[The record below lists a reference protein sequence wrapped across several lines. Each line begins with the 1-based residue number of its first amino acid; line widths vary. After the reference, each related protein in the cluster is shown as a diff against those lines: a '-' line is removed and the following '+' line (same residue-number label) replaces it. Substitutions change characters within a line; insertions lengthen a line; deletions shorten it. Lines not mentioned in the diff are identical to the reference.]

1 MCLIGL
7 FLLTVLTVSLTL
19 LASKTTGVL
28 GFLLTDNVDK
38 QNEIGKQNFST
49 KLKLVNTDI

>member
-1 MCLIGL
+1 MCFIGL

-28 GFLLTDNVDK
+28 RFLLTDNVDK